1 MSGAWGSNIPR
12 PPNFSPPTSFLF
24 TSSLLLRPFSSDPA
38 HIHCV
43 LSLVN
48 SQRHAQR
55 FVSYVI
61 PKGDNENGQ
70 SQWLNK
76 YLFVQTMQA
85 AKCSR
90 GSAPASAL
98 RRQAT
103 SVALF
108 VHPNSCL
115 LGLDKAKLKPPSRKR
130 KIGRKKNLLLR
141 RHFTFY

>member
-24 TSSLLLRPFSSDPA
+24 TSSLVLRPFSSVWDAA

-48 SQRHAQR
+48 SQRHAQC

-61 PKGDNENGQ
+61 PKADNENGQ

-76 YLFVQTMQA
+76 FLFVQTMQT

-90 GSAPASAL
+90 GPAPASAL

-103 SVALF
+103 SVALL

-130 KIGRKKNLLLR
+130 KIGRKKKPSP
-141 RHFTFY
+141 